1 VRLLAGLVIGAAL
14 GAAIVLLRELLDKHL
29 RSAARAEANF
39 GFPVVA
45 EIPVGERPAGAVA
58 IGPVPM
64 VDVVRQPDS
73 PGAEAF
79 RKLRMSV
86 MFEALAPLPV
96 PEDPLGGAY
105 GPLGP
110 APAVPEVQR
119 VQGTGGRSIVLV
131 VSAGTE
137 PSRPHVA
144 ANLAAVYAESGQ
156 QVAVISTGSV
166 ESGSPVAIHGSDS
179 NEIRPEDVAARMEP
193 SRLPNVFRLPL
204 DSFIGNSGQ
213 LVMRAPSLLK
223 AAATLVDLV
232 IVETPPLL
240 AVHHAEALSHAV
252 DAVLVVAECRVTT
265 FDEARRAGDRLR
277 RIEAPVLGVVL
288 TNVNVPR
295 NDIRQAVPRHQPD
308 EAPQAEPDK
317 EPALAVSGGFESPQE
332 PATPP
337 QA

>member
-1 VRLLAGLVIGAAL
+1 
-14 GAAIVLLRELLDKHL
+14 
-29 RSAARAEANF
+29 
-39 GFPVVA
+39 
-45 EIPVGERPAGAVA
+45 
-58 IGPVPM
+58 
-64 VDVVRQPDS
+64 
-73 PGAEAF
+73 
-79 RKLRMSV
+79 
-86 MFEALAPLPV
+86 
-96 PEDPLGGAY
+96 
-105 GPLGP
+105 
-110 APAVPEVQR
+110 
-119 VQGTGGRSIVLV
+119 
-131 VSAGTE
+131 
-137 PSRPHVA
+137 
-144 ANLAAVYAESGQ
+144 
-156 QVAVISTGSV
+156 
-166 ESGSPVAIHGSDS
+166 
-179 NEIRPEDVAARMEP
+179 MEP

-223 AAATLVDLV
+223 AAASLVDLV

-308 EAPQAEPDK
+308 EAPQADPDK
-317 EPALAVSGGFESPQE
+317 EPVFAVSGGIGSTQE